1 MFLLLQNVSVLEVP
15 TRVSISFAM
24 EIYPSTSPSMIST
37 VHSHPVIFPRLLL
50 SLCVCVCVCERE
62 RERERDAPAS
72 PIPYLSQS
80 VFVVLVNKKPDHKEK
95 EKHRRW
101 DSETFFFQRCQMKIM
116 GMILLSPT
124 TSSPLSTDHSNSIS
138 SSSSNSRINML

>member
-1 MFLLLQNVSVLEVP
+1 MFLLLQNVSVLEVS

-50 SLCVCVCVCERE
+50 SLCVCVCVGE

-95 EKHRRW
+95 EKHRR
-101 DSETFFFQRCQMKIM
+101 
-116 GMILLSPT
+116 
-124 TSSPLSTDHSNSIS
+124 
-138 SSSSNSRINML
+138 

>member
-1 MFLLLQNVSVLEVP
+1 VSASPLPWKFIRPLPQAWSQPFIP
-15 TRVSISFAM
+15 TQLSSQDFC
-24 EIYPSTSPSMIST
+24 
-37 VHSHPVIFPRLLL
+37 FP
-50 SLCVCVCVCERE
+50 CVCVCVCVRE
-62 RERERDAPAS
+62 RERKRDAPAS

>member
-1 MFLLLQNVSVLEVP
+1 MFLLLQNVSVLEVS

-50 SLCVCVCVCERE
+50 SLCVCVGE

-95 EKHRRW
+95 EKHRR
-101 DSETFFFQRCQMKIM
+101 
-116 GMILLSPT
+116 
-124 TSSPLSTDHSNSIS
+124 
-138 SSSSNSRINML
+138 